1 MALRLWTMS
10 NANKNE
16 SGISYDSKTS
26 MREFLSAVLEDNPK
40 NERIVGLTDNDIV
53 ELFEQTVEVIQFQEE
68 LNKKTTFVEVINS
81 LLRKTR
87 DAARNI

>member
-1 MALRLWTMS
+1 MIFFAALILAVMALRLWTMS

-16 SGISYDSKTS
+16 SGICYDSKTS

-53 ELFEQTVEVIQFQEE
+53 ELFE
-68 LNKKTTFVEVINS
+68 
-81 LLRKTR
+81 
-87 DAARNI
+87 